1 MNVEQMIL
9 NKVEENRD
17 KIISFVQSIVQIP
30 SVSYEEAE
38 VGQAIYQK
46 MKDIGLDE
54 VELVEAEPGRPN
66 VVGRLKGSE
75 EGPTLVFNGH
85 MDVVP
90 TGPEDEWEYPPFSGK
105 IVDGR
110 MHGRGTVDMKS
121 GTCTCIL
128 ATEVIKELG
137 IPLKGDILLTAVC
150 DEEVGGA
157 KGVRYL
163 LDKGYIKGDLGINC
177 EATNLDTIDVAHKG
191 IFQCDIIFYGRA
203 IHGSRPW
210 LGINAID
217 KAVDFLNRMK
227 ILEEKLKLRKHPVLN
242 YPTINVGTI
251 HGGTVVNMIPSKCVV
266 EINRRIIP
274 GESFEMA
281 KAEIQAILDQLSKE
295 DPDFKAEIKVKDVNM
310 PMLDVPAD
318 APVVEAIRRAHKV
331 VRGTELPIGGKD
343 AGTDAAWIVQA
354 TGMPMPIY
362 GPGDYLKYSLGA
374 NESIALEDIVD
385 ATKVYALAIYYLLG
399 E

>member
-1 MNVEQMIL
+1 
-9 NKVEENRD
+9 
-17 KIISFVQSIVQIP
+17 
-30 SVSYEEAE
+30 
-38 VGQAIYQK
+38 
-46 MKDIGLDE
+46 
-54 VELVEAEPGRPN
+54 
-66 VVGRLKGSE
+66 
-75 EGPTLVFNGH
+75 
-85 MDVVP
+85 
-90 TGPEDEWEYPPFSGK
+90 
-105 IVDGR
+105 
-110 MHGRGTVDMKS
+110 
-121 GTCTCIL
+121 
-128 ATEVIKELG
+128 
-137 IPLKGDILLTAVC
+137 
-150 DEEVGGA
+150 
-157 KGVRYL
+157 
-163 LDKGYIKGDLGINC
+163 LGINC